1 MNFPSPARKLFPSAV
16 ACLMLAGWLVG
27 MAFPVRAETTNAA
40 ALSAADR
47 AWATLK
53 QDSETP
59 PEPLK
64 QLPNRM
70 YRPEEIQAYYTK
82 VANRGGE
89 VADEAKQFYTQYPDH
104 PQAAAARDLYFNLLH
119 ASVALSGT
127 NKIAELE
134 AVTAERLKDPRLDDN
149 ARFQLSLR
157 LLHSAVSG
165 RQYVSDDAMRAELE
179 RRARQ
184 LIKDYPARP
193 DGCNYLLNLARKAAP
208 EKSAALAREI
218 LLSTRDPR
226 TKTECEGLVNRAA
239 ALDKPL
245 SLKLP
250 LAGGTNLDLDQ
261 MRGKVVLLLFWDSE
275 SKYSAKAVWAVNELY
290 KTYHP
295 QGVEFWGLNFDPTP
309 DRAKSLLENDKIEW
323 PQYLDLPAGGKI
335 QQRFGLYTLPVLWA
349 VDKKGVLR
357 ELQAEHEPQNIVKKL
372 LAE

>member
-1 MNFPSPARKLFPSAV
+1 MNFSSPARKFFFPAV
-16 ACLMLAGWLVG
+16 SWLVLAGWIAGLG
-27 MAFPVRAETTNAA
+27 AFPARAENTNAA
-40 ALSAADR
+40 DL
-47 AWATLK
+47 AWAALK
-53 QDSETP
+53 HDSENP

-64 QLPNRM
+64 QLPDRM
-70 YRPEEIQAYYTK
+70 FTSQEIQAYYTK

-89 VADEAKQFYTQYPDH
+89 VADEARQFYTQYPEH
-104 PQAAAARDLYFNLLH
+104 PQAAEARNLYFNLLL
-119 ASVALSGT
+119 ASVALSST

-134 AVTAERLKDPRLDDN
+134 AVTAERLKDPQLDDN
-149 ARFQLSLR
+149 ARFQLSLQ

-165 RQYVSDDAMRAELE
+165 RQYISDAAMRAELE

-193 DGCNYLLNLARKAAP
+193 DGCNFLLNLARKAAP

-218 LLSTRDPR
+218 LLSSSDPK
-226 TKTECEGLVNRAA
+226 TTTECEGLINRAA

-245 SLKLP
+245 TLKLP
-250 LAGGTNLDLDQ
+250 LPGGTNLDLDQ
-261 MRGKVVLLLFWDSE
+261 MRGKVVMLLFWDSE
-275 SKYSAKAVWAVNELY
+275 SKFSAKALWAVNELY
-290 KTYHP
+290 KTYHA

-309 DRAKSLLENDKIEW
+309 DKAKSLLENEKIEW

-335 QQRFGLYTLPVLWA
+335 QQRFGLYTPPILWA

-357 ELQAEHEPQNIVKKL
+357 ELQAEHAPQNIVKKL